1 MKLFWISSISIPV
14 TSARAP
20 YNEAWRC
27 RAYRRSELGFA
38 YPLFFTHVSESSDKE
53 NVTVNRPEKLN
64 ASSLPLDRWGM
75 VESAAMKK
83 PVKTVAALKALKA
96 LQDGAKRKGL
106 DKTTMD
112 EINAEIAAHRREKRP
127 SLAQFLLESP
137 LRGSGLKLERR
148 KDYPRP
154 VDFE

>member
-1 MKLFWISSISIPV
+1 MG
-14 TSARAP
+14 
-20 YNEAWRC
+20 Y
-27 RAYRRSELGFA
+27 
-38 YPLFFTHVSESSDKE
+38 
-53 NVTVNRPEKLN
+53 
-64 ASSLPLDRWGM
+64 

-96 LQDGAKRKGL
+96 LQEDAKRKGL

-112 EINAEIAAHRREKRP
+112 EINAEIAAHRREKRL
-127 SLAQFLLESP
+127 SLAQFLRESP